1 MNRTEFEELE
11 MQELQSGLS
20 LKSYLRQT
28 GVSYSTYHY
37 WQKKYSAEKDS
48 IKQELA
54 PINIKRPTAE
64 LSLDGQA
71 PYGVALVFPHRLRA
85 HFGSGSEKLLLGVL
99 NQNLQEG
106 HG

>member
-1 MNRTEFEELE
+1 MNRTGFEELE
-11 MQELQSGLS
+11 MQVQQSGLS
-20 LKSYLRQT
+20 LKSYLRQI

-64 LSLDGQA
+64 LSLDEQA
-71 PYGVALVFPHRLRA
+71 PYGVSLLFPNGLRA
-85 HFGSGSEKLLLGVL
+85 HFGNGPEKLLMEVL
-99 NQNLQEG
+99 NQSLQEG
-106 HG
+106 HV

>member
-11 MQELQSGLS
+11 IQVQQSGLS
-20 LKSYLRQT
+20 LKSYLRQI
-28 GVSYSTYHY
+28 GLSYSTYHY

-64 LSLDGQA
+64 LSLDEQA
-71 PYGVALVFPHRLRA
+71 PYGVALLFPNGLRA
-85 HFGSGSEKLLLGVL
+85 HFGSGSEKLLMEVL
-99 NQNLQEG
+99 NQSLQEG
-106 HG
+106 HV